1 MNGKYTDYM
10 NPVGVSREAIMGNG
24 ADAKDNNKN
33 EFHRYGS
40 QLPHPNFELIA
51 ELNEQDKKKTAKTGN
66 VKKFFLTLIGWI
78 ALFALGIIFL
88 PAFIPEHILFWVCMG
103 FLAVGL
109 TLIVYF
115 FLSISDRVDALEKEV
130 ENLKNSCP
138 EDDR

>member
-1 MNGKYTDYM
+1 
-10 NPVGVSREAIMGNG
+10 MGN
-24 ADAKDNNKN
+24 DTTAKEKHKN

-51 ELNEQDKKKTAKTGN
+51 ELNEQDKMKTAKTGN
-66 VKKFFLTLIGWI
+66 VKKFFVILIGWV

-88 PAFIPEHILFWVCMG
+88 PAFIPQHILIWVCMG
-103 FLAVGL
+103 FLAIGL
-109 TLIVYF
+109 TAIVYF

-138 EDDR
+138 GDKQEDE